1 MTAAIRPFPI
11 TGKFRATT
19 TATVLRGDLHARVRQ
34 RGNLLERLVE
44 MYDIRAGD
52 ALVLEFVSKS
62 DEADI
67 GRISRGL
74 GLKRRDVVDSV
85 CRLIRAGL
93 ADAEF
98 PTSTDSNGC
107 RILPTHT
114 GRLLAMRVMRL

>member
-1 MTAAIRPFPI
+1 MTAAIQPFPMI
-11 TGKFRATT
+11 GKFRATT
-19 TATVLRGDLHARVRQ
+19 TATVLRDDLHARVDQ
-34 RGNLLERLVE
+34 RGNLLERLVA
-44 MYDIRAGD
+44 MYDIEAGD

-93 ADAEF
+93 ADAEI
-98 PTSTDSNGC
+98 PTSTNSNGC

>member
-1 MTAAIRPFPI
+1 MTAAIQPFPT
-11 TGKFRATT
+11 TGKFRAST
-19 TATVLRGDLHARVRQ
+19 TATVLRDDLHARVDQ

-44 MYDIRAGD
+44 MYDIEAGD

-93 ADAEF
+93 TDAEI
-98 PTSTDSNGC
+98 PTSTNFNC
-107 RILPTHT
+107 YRILPTHT